1 MVTTRA
7 GSHSNRPNT
16 SYRPLNRRPIK
27 QKKKKYSS
35 LLGSWSSGSVLW
47 LKPAFDVPPV
57 FQWWRKNA
65 KVSFAFA
72 LFSRCFDFLLDSGP
86 VLCCL
91 IKAESLWGQGPQRTW
106 AAPSSARHIITSFR
120 NEGSD
125 KDHHLRITG
134 PDGTCWYQL
143 WQFTQTETLQTL
155 CTHIQTVYTVS
166 LQPLKHDKS
175 VEKHITHTH
184 LQMYIWL

>member
-1 MVTTRA
+1 MA
-7 GSHSNRPNT
+7 PCFDWNQ
-16 SYRPLNRRPIK
+16 PLM
-27 QKKKKYSS
+27 S
-35 LLGSWSSGSVLW
+35 LLCFNGDGRMLRS
-47 LKPAFDVPPV
+47 PF
-57 FQWWRKNA
+57 WRP
-65 KVSFAFA
+65 FAFA